1 MYLAYTCITVY
12 DLFLFVHVGH
22 SELLVM
28 LRTGH
33 LESLLSHRIKL
44 TNDMGK

>member
-33 LESLLSHRIKL
+33 LESLLPHGIQVI
-44 TNDMGK
+44 NDMEK